1 MIRTRAFWRA
11 LPGRK
16 GVSETGTLFR
26 LITVPA
32 QELLRSK
39 HFQFSLPFC
48 SRFPFEVWVNDSGF
62 GRIEHHDWQSHSTL
76 FNGAEQFLKE
86 IRVQYQKKS
95 IMDVGQLKCYQCHDG
110 HCNYTSFNH
119 NSYTHNF
126 GTFSSISISC
136 SFVSQFFL
144 NLIFICCFY
153 LLLNNRNGELVTY
166 LTSPKLL
173 DI

>member
-1 MIRTRAFWRA
+1 MITIRAFWRA
-11 LPGRK
+11 LPERK
-16 GVSETGTLFR
+16 SVSETGTLFR

-39 HFQFSLPFC
+39 HFQFSHPFC

-62 GRIEHHDWQSHSTL
+62 GRVEHHDRQSHSTL
-76 FNGAEQFLKE
+76 FNGAEQFLTE

-95 IMDVGQLKCYQCHDG
+95 IMDVGQLKCYKCHDG
-110 HCNYTSFNH
+110 NCNYTSFNH

-136 SFVSQFFL
+136 SFVPQFF
-144 NLIFICCFY
+144 F
-153 LLLNNRNGELVTY
+153 
-166 LTSPKLL
+166 
-173 DI
+173 